1 MYILFCLNLSDL
13 QIEDS
18 TIGQDFHLLCLSQKA
33 KKKSSLLELA
43 KFSVASLEPESI
55 DILHLCLFF
64 KKI

>member
-18 TIGQDFHLLCLSQKA
+18 STIGQDFHLLYLSPKA

-43 KFSVASLEPESI
+43 KFSASSLEPESV
-55 DILHLCLFF
+55 DILYLCLF
-64 KKI
+64 

>member
-18 TIGQDFHLLCLSQKA
+18 TIGQDFHLLYLSQKA

-43 KFSVASLEPESI
+43 KFSVTSLEPESI